1 MFKEEISKL
10 ASAQV
15 AERSFRAMAKASNLE
30 RTCPVPMTAAW
41 LSTNEYAQFFMAS
54 DRVKKQR
61 RLQIRIRHLIAAFLA
76 GVAYATLEQ
85 RTIVPLYDLE
95 CAMVTVMRASGI
107 PHSIDAVH
115 AWLDVDSQKA
125 MYNGMAPYRTYWWTP
140 QYLGIAESENVGASM
155 A

>member
-10 ASAQV
+10 AAAQV
-15 AERSFRAMAKASNLE
+15 AERSDRNRVKAGTYGDLTVNPNDM
-30 RTCPVPMTAAW
+30 RTLTP
-41 LSTNEYAQFFMAS
+41 YALWFVYS
-54 DRVKKQR
+54 DSRKKQR

-107 PHSIDAVH
+107 PHTIDAVH
-115 AWLDVDSQKA
+115 AWLAVDSQKA

-140 QYLGIAESENVGASM
+140 QYLGSAESENVGASM

>member
-1 MFKEEISKL
+1 MFKEEIKKL
-10 ASAQV
+10 AAEQV
-15 AERSFRAMAKASNLE
+15 AERSDRNRVKAGTYGDLTVNPNDMS
-30 RTCPVPMTAAW
+30 T
-41 LSTNEYAQFFMAS
+41 LSPHALWFVYS
-54 DRVKKQR
+54 DSRKKQR

-85 RTIVPLYDLE
+85 RTIIPLYDLE

-107 PHSIDAVH
+107 SHSIDAVH

-125 MYNGMAPYRTYWWTP
+125 MYHGMAPYRTYWWTP